1 MKKALAGVSL
11 VKKTPKVKVKKVHE
25 MKTFDEV
32 GKQSIEDIYLEI
44 KEFNKE
50 ANGFFKVDT
59 DSKRLVMQQ
68 VQPNV
73 NEVAYTQ
80 YKNKTTNIKSDKKEF
95 KPKFKFN
102 KDADRVEPAESE
114 TEKWLRDNEEKY
126 NRRSSYKHEENL
138 FGSFQ
143 KKPYSKIVKV
153 NSKPLTSSDNLRI
166 NKKSHQRKI
175 HDINLDISTLIKNEK
190 VPDIFTILKEPDLRA
205 LKKALA
211 NIKPGDEIFEK
222 SILDYKTIELL
233 KIFTIMGSDR
243 IENYNILK
251 KYKISK
257 FYQRVAIAIR
267 LLVNTSKKLG
277 CSETLIYDK
286 VFIKAK
292 ARLKYSKFFEEVLA
306 YWHDTLELLDDR
318 EHLNDSLIS
327 HSKEIIKF
335 ATCDTLLNINDAIR
349 VSLMKYLMVDFKEAR
364 HTSLKYST
372 IKLIEMTK
380 KYSLRYL
387 NTFSN
392 LDWDLSEARYKII
405 RNSLSKEKTNKFNL
419 VLKDELLK
427 IDNSDY
433 NNLLL
438 SELQSALNS
447 GLTILDIIK
456 GK

>member
-1 MKKALAGVSL
+1 MKKALSGVSL

-257 FYQRVAIAIR
+257 FDQRVAIAVR

-292 ARLKYSKFFEEVLA
+292 ARLKYSKFFEDVLA